1 MHRFILILLFAGTAF
16 TAGAEEFEIH
26 PFREAVV
33 SVRDGEQVAELLT
46 GGFGWLERDS
56 VDVGRPQMR
65 VWRLPATA
73 TARQWLL
80 MAPGTDNGYLR
91 LVQFDGVKQQL
102 IRPFDQAW
110 DTGGLFDVNVRTDNL
125 EALYGLLAREGWHA
139 VSEPVH
145 IRLPGFEQKQWFP
158 RSPDGLRISP
168 IERVPGQEKSAA
180 PRAGS
185 SAPASR
191 AFNATQIVADLEAA
205 IAFYRDVLGFEL
217 MVESLDT
224 TLDPGPNVFG
234 LPYNLLEDMKLPFAA
249 LSADGSREG
258 TLELISFERA
268 EGRHFAER
276 AVPPNLGMLALR
288 FPVTGLEALHR
299 HLREH
304 DVEIIAPP
312 TVVTMSPFGLV
323 QVMAVRGPEGLW
335 LEFFE

>member
-1 MHRFILILLFAGTAF
+1 MRRFIPTLLLAF
-16 TAGAEEFEIH
+16 TVSATAASEFQIH

-33 SVRDGEQVAELLT
+33 SVRDGEDVAEMLT
-46 GGFGWLERDS
+46 EGFGWLRRDG

-65 VWRLPATA
+65 VWRLPVSA

-80 MAPGTDNGYLR
+80 MAPGAENGYLR

-110 DTGGLFDVNVRTDNL
+110 DTGGLFDVNVRTEDIDT
-125 EALYGLLAREGWHA
+125 LYTLLANEGWHA
-139 VSEPVH
+139 VTEPVH
-145 IRLPGFEQKQWFP
+145 IRLAGFEQKQWFA

-168 IERVPGQEKSAA
+168 VERVAAQEKPATPHARPSA
-180 PRAGS
+180 RVS
-185 SAPASR
+185 K

-217 MVESLDT
+217 MVESFDT
-224 TLDPGPNVFG
+224 ALDPGPNVFG
-234 LPYNLLEDMKLPFAA
+234 LPYNLLKEMKLPFAA

-258 TLELISFERA
+258 TLELIGFERA

-288 FPVTGLEALHR
+288 FPVTGLEALHG
-299 HLREH
+299 HLQQH
-304 DVEIIAPP
+304 GAEIITEP
-312 TVVTMSPFGLV
+312 TVVTMPPFGLV